1 MLDINNFK
9 IQWFPGHMTKARRMM
24 EAQIKLVD
32 IVIEMLDARIPV
44 SSSNPV
50 FIEIIGNKP
59 KIIVLNK
66 VDLAD
71 ANELQKLIEKFKARD
86 IPVVCLNSVNGG
98 DYKKLITMIKQV
110 AKPML
115 DKWLKRGV
123 KNKSIRVMIAGIPNV
138 GKSSLINRLIGKA
151 KTKTGDKPGVTRGQ
165 QWLSIADNIELLD
178 TPGIL
183 WPKFEDSQVGFALAV
198 TGAIKD
204 NVFDVEY
211 AVHLLLM
218 RLATKYPQALQAR
231 YEITAEQLEDVQAM
245 IAQIA
250 HKRGCIRAGGVADT
264 EKVIQL
270 VLREYRD
277 GKIGKIVLDEI

>member
-32 IVIEMLDARIPV
+32 IVIEMLDARIPC

-50 FIEIIGNKP
+50 LIEIVGNKP
-59 KIIVLNK
+59 KIVVLNK

-71 ANELQKLIEKFKARD
+71 ANELQKLVEKFKARD

-138 GKSSLINRLIGKA
+138 GKSSLINRLVGKA

-165 QWLSIADNIELLD
+165 QWLSISENIELLD

-183 WPKFEDSQVGFALAV
+183 WPKFEDPQIGFALAV
-198 TGAIKD
+198 TGAVKD

-211 AVHLLLM
+211 AVHLLLA
-218 RLATKYPQALQAR
+218 RLSQKYPQALQAR
-231 YEITAEQLEDVQAM
+231 YEISAEQLTDIELMVE
-245 IAQIA
+245 QIA
-250 HKRGCIRAGGVADT
+250 KKRGCVRAGGVVDK

>member
-1 MLDINNFK
+1 MPDIANFK

-32 IVIEMLDARIPV
+32 IVIEMLDARIPI

-50 FIEIIGNKP
+50 LIDIVGNKP
-59 KIIVLNK
+59 KIVVLNK

-71 ANELQKLIEKFKARD
+71 VNELQKLIEKFKAKD

-98 DYKKLITMIKQV
+98 DYKKLITIIKEV

-115 DKWLKRGV
+115 AKWLKRGV
-123 KNKSIRVMIAGIPNV
+123 KNKAIRVMIAGIPNV
-138 GKSSLINRLIGKA
+138 GKSSLINRLVGKA
-151 KTKTGDKPGVTRGQ
+151 KTQTGDKPGVTRGQ
-165 QWLSIADNIELLD
+165 QWLNISDNIELLD

-183 WPKFEDSQVGFALAV
+183 WPKFEDPQIGFSLAV
-198 TGAIKD
+198 TGAVKD

-211 AVHLLLM
+211 AVHLLLE
-218 RLATKYPQALQAR
+218 RLARRYPKALQER
-231 YEITAEQLEDVQAM
+231 YDISSEQLEDVELM

-250 HKRGCIRAGGVADT
+250 KKRGCLRAGGVADT

-277 GKIGKIVLDEI
+277 GKVGKIVLDEI

>member
-32 IVIEMLDARIPV
+32 IVIEMLDARIPC

-50 FIEIIGNKP
+50 LIEIVGNKP
-59 KIIVLNK
+59 KIVVLNK

-71 ANELQKLIEKFKARD
+71 ANELQKLVEKFKARD

-138 GKSSLINRLIGKA
+138 GKSSLINRLVGKA

-165 QWLSIADNIELLD
+165 QWLSISENIELLD

-183 WPKFEDSQVGFALAV
+183 WPKFEDPQIGFALAV
-198 TGAIKD
+198 TGAVKD

-211 AVHLLLM
+211 AVYLLLA
-218 RLATKYPQALQAR
+218 RLSQKYPQALQAR
-231 YEITAEQLEDVQAM
+231 YEISAEQLTDIELMVE
-245 IAQIA
+245 QIA
-250 HKRGCIRAGGVADT
+250 KKRGCVRAGGVVDK

-277 GKIGKIVLDEI
+277 GKIGKIVLDDI